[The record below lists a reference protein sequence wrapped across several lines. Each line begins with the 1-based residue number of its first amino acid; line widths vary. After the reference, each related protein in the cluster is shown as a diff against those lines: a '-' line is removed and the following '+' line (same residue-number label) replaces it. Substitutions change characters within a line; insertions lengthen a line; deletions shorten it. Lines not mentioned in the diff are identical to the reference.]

1 MSRLR
6 SWPWHYFQHRCRAVA
21 DVPTSWLPPTKHQ
34 GTPGKHVEVACT
46 GTHASHC
53 ISIQTAL
60 KCAPWSLETLHFTW
74 CIQPLRPPNDHFDSD
89 RSTKRWT
96 ASCNAVN
103 SKDLDGVNSVRLSW
117 KTHSISYLQ
126 CKPSQKRMTEWTVMT
141 HDYDRFQSPQLSRWR
156 LQLVR
161 CQGTSQHRHLT
172 DFRQT
177 STSPTSKS
185 TSQLRGAALGPF
197 FFWLWSAGGFLGGV
211 GRIQSS

>member
-46 GTHASHC
+46 GTCMLSHC

-141 HDYDRFQSPQLSRWR
+141 MIAFRVLNCPDGDSSLCGVKGPHNTDIWR
-156 LQLVR
+156 
-161 CQGTSQHRHLT
+161 T
-172 DFRQT
+172 FRQT

-197 FFWLWSAGGFLGGV
+197 FFWFWSAGGFLGGV